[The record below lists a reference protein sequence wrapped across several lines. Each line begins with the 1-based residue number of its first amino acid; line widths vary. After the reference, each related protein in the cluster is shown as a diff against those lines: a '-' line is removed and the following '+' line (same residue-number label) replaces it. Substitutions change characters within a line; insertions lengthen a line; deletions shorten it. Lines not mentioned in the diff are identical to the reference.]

1 MLFNSIHFLLF
12 LPIVVLVHYALGDL
26 RYRKYFLLAASYY
39 FYAVWSIPFVCL
51 LVASTGFGYLS
62 ARLIDASDSRRTRK
76 LMLVM
81 NLGVNLGILFFFK
94 YFNFITLSF
103 GNLVGFQPW
112 PLLDLVLPL
121 GISFYTFQSMSYT
134 IDVYRGDYP
143 AEKDLLDIALYIA
156 FFPQLVAGPIMRASE
171 FLPQLTRLIEAN
183 YENIMRGCLL
193 ICIGLTKKVFLADPM
208 GDFVDTVY
216 GSYADYGSGALVL
229 ATYAFALQIYFD
241 FSAYTDIAIGAA
253 AILGFRLT
261 QNFRAPYL
269 AASIREFWRR
279 WHISLSTWLRDYLY
293 VSLGGSRHGAVRTY
307 CALSATMLLGG
318 LWHGAAWTFVIWG
331 ALHGLYLVVERL
343 STTRPRD
350 SSAMGPLERLI
361 RTAITLHLVCFAWI
375 FFRAESFEQAFGIVG
390 RIATLAPGE
399 SVSAVPA
406 LCLIALMAWQYLRE
420 RRPYLDVSALVQW
433 PVPAR
438 WAIYA
443 MLPLLIV
450 AIAGARSPEFIY
462 FQF

>member
-1 MLFNSIHFLLF
+1 
-12 LPIVVLVHYALGDL
+12 
-26 RYRKYFLLAASYY
+26 
-39 FYAVWSIPFVCL
+39 
-51 LVASTGFGYLS
+51 
-62 ARLIDASDSRRTRK
+62 
-76 LMLVM
+76 
-81 NLGVNLGILFFFK
+81 
-94 YFNFITLSF
+94 
-103 GNLVGFQPW
+103 
-112 PLLDLVLPL
+112 
-121 GISFYTFQSMSYT
+121 
-134 IDVYRGDYP
+134 
-143 AEKDLLDIALYIA
+143 
-156 FFPQLVAGPIMRASE
+156 
-171 FLPQLTRLIEAN
+171 
-183 YENIMRGCLL
+183 MRGCLL

-293 VSLGGSRHGAVRTY
+293 VSLGGSRHGTVRTY

-390 RIATLAPGE
+390 RIVTLAPGE

-438 WAIYA
+438 WTIYA